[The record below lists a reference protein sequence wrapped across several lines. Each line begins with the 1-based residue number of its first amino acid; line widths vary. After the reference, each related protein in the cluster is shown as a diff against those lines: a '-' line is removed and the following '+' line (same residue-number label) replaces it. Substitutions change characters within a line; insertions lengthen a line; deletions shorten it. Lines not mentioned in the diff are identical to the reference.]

1 MELELEL
8 IDKQRL
14 IWEMV
19 PTERTPLE
27 LELELELLNS
37 QQLPS
42 VARANWSSLSLK

>member
-1 MELELEL
+1 MEL

-14 IWEMV
+14 V
-19 PTERTPLE
+19 PTERTP
-27 LELELELLNS
+27 LELELLNS